1 MTDLL
6 FLPNYSILLIA
17 ITLSFFGVVTTI
29 LIQDANKIDRRY
41 FLIFFILLGCSSL
54 AQMVCE
60 FSKSALLSQV
70 TLFISSLLSS
80 TVMVPLISYML
91 HCAGK
96 KWRTNPFFISAIV
109 LWAVYFILLIVTQF
123 TKIIYYYTPDN
134 EYHRGPLY
142 PLLLL
147 PVALFMLLNVIC
159 LFIYRKALS
168 RRQRLAFLSYFV
180 IPLICMA
187 VQMAFYGL
195 LLIAY
200 GATLAV
206 FFMLMCF
213 LFDQSEKSIRR
224 AEENALQQAS
234 IQVLQMRP
242 HFICNTMMSIYY
254 LIPQDAE
261 KAQQVTLD
269 FTTYLRNNFT
279 AIANPDT
286 IPFEKELEHTRAF
299 LAVEMVRHENQ
310 LYVEYDTPCTD
321 FRLPPLT
328 IQPIVENAVVH
339 GVSPN
344 LEALKISIKTRKTD
358 DGVRVTIEDNGG
370 GFQKINNDVPHTAL
384 ENIKERLAR
393 LCSGTITITSSTD
406 GTTVQLFIP
415 DKT

>member
-96 KWRTNPFFISAIV
+96 KWRTNPFFITAIV

-123 TKIIYYYTPDN
+123 TKIIYYFTPDN

-159 LFIYRKALS
+159 LFIYRNALS
-168 RRQRLAFLSYFV
+168 RRQRLSFLSCFV

-279 AIANPDT
+279 AIAAPDT

-299 LAVEMVRHENQ
+299 LSVEMVR
-310 LYVEYDTPCTD
+310 
-321 FRLPPLT
+321 
-328 IQPIVENAVVH
+328 
-339 GVSPN
+339 
-344 LEALKISIKTRKTD
+344 
-358 DGVRVTIEDNGG
+358 
-370 GFQKINNDVPHTAL
+370 
-384 ENIKERLAR
+384 
-393 LCSGTITITSSTD
+393 
-406 GTTVQLFIP
+406 
-415 DKT
+415 